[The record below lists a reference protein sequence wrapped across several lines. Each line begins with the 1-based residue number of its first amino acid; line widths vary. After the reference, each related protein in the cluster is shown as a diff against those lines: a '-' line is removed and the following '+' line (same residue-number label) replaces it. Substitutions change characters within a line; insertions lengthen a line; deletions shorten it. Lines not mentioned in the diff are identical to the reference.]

1 MQYEY
6 VHQIVNIRSEFM
18 TDKKIAIQ
26 FTVVTFIIAYA
37 TAGAL
42 IFLGQFGYRVY
53 NFTNT
58 FKQFAANIP
67 FAIYILSP
75 AIASYFVL
83 KKNKRITCLI
93 EWLKNVFYVKNN
105 CFPYLFIVLGLVMY
119 FGIHLVVSGH
129 ALTEFPFYI
138 FLLSLPGNLII
149 GGLEESGWMYVLQP
163 LLDKKY
169 GYILSS
175 VFAGVIWIFWHI
187 PLFFIPGTNHEY
199 GLINFGMF
207 AVQCIA
213 LRFFFGAVYK
223 VSGKSCIF
231 MCVLFHTMFNAAS
244 TIFGTITMNWTG
256 TIVANAAIIF
266 VSITTIKILSDG

>member
-1 MQYEY
+1 
-6 VHQIVNIRSEFM
+6 M

-37 TAGAL
+37 TAGIL
-42 IFLGQFGYRVY
+42 IFWGQFGYRVY

-83 KKNKRITCLI
+83 KKNKRITSLI
-93 EWLKNVFYVKNN
+93 EWLKNVFHVKNN
-105 CFPYLFIVLGLVMY
+105 CSPYLFAVLGLVIY
-119 FGIHLVVSGH
+119 FCIHLAVSGH
-129 ALTEFPFYI
+129 ALTEFPLYI
-138 FLLSLPGNLII
+138 FLLSLPGNLMI
-149 GGLEESGWMYVLQP
+149 GGLEESGWMYILQP
-163 LLDKKY
+163 MLDKKY

-175 VFAGVIWIFWHI
+175 VFTGGIWIFWHI
-187 PLFFIPGTNHEY
+187 PLFFIPGTNHSY

-213 LRFFFGAVYK
+213 LRFFFGALYK

-244 TIFGTITMNWTG
+244 TVFGTITMNWTG
-256 TIVANAAIIF
+256 MIAANAAIIF
-266 VSITTIKILSDG
+266 VSIATIKILPDG

>member
-1 MQYEY
+1 M
-6 VHQIVNIRSEFM
+6 I
-18 TDKKIAIQ
+18 DKKIAGQ
-26 FTVVTFIIAYA
+26 FTVVTFILAYA
-37 TAGAL
+37 TAGIL
-42 IFLGQFGYRVY
+42 IFFGQFGYRVY

-119 FGIHLVVSGH
+119 FGIHLVVSDH

-175 VFAGVIWIFWHI
+175 VFTGVIWIFWHI